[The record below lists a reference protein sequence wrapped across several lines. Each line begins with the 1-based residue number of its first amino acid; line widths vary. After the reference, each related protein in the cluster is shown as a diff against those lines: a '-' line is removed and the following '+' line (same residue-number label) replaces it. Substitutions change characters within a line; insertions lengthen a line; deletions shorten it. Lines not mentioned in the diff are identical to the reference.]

1 MTNSS
6 RATIQNAGQETT
18 AKLGSQMRTMWLL
31 KPGKFELRQQ
41 PIYEV
46 GPDEALVQI
55 AYCGICPWD
64 VRVYAG
70 KKSVPLPRVMGH
82 EATGRIVKLGEN
94 VKHLE
99 IGQRVMVD
107 FIVKCGVCVNCR
119 RGRENRCLNPQF
131 PNGAYEDFA
140 VVPYKNIHP
149 IQKDTTSYKAAAF
162 TEPLACVARGQKMLN
177 LAPGEVELIFG
188 AGPIGLMHMQVAK
201 RYGAKVI
208 VTDLLPERLEL
219 AQKLGADIVYNNSE
233 GQLQE
238 VVTNLTEGQGVD
250 AAVVAVGVAP
260 LVVQAAECLGEGGRL
275 NVFAGIYPHTTLDI
289 DPNLIHY
296 KELVLTGSADSTP
309 QDMYEALQFIETG
322 QVKVETLISHLLPL
336 EELQQ
341 GFELVKNQQG
351 LKVMVEIGGESI

>member
-6 RATIQNAGQETT
+6 PTT
-18 AKLGSQMRTMWLL
+18 GHNGDQIGTKLNRQMQVMWLL
-31 KPGKFELRQQ
+31 EPGIFELRQQ

-46 GPDEALVQI
+46 GPGEVLVQM

-64 VRVYAG
+64 VRVYLG
-70 KKSVPLPRVMGH
+70 KKNVRLPRVMGH
-82 EATGRIVKLGEN
+82 EATGRIVKLGEG
-94 VKHLE
+94 VKHLAV
-99 IGQRVMVD
+99 GQRVVAD

-131 PNGAYEDFA
+131 PNSAYEEFA
-140 VVPYKNIHP
+140 VVPYQNIHP
-149 IQKDTTSYKAAAF
+149 IQKESTSFKAAAF
-162 TEPLACVARGQKMLN
+162 TEPLACVGRGQKMFR
-177 LAPGEVELIFG
+177 LAPGEVELVIG
-188 AGPIGLMHMQVAK
+188 AGPIGLMHMQVAR

-208 VTDLLPERLEL
+208 VADLIPERLEL
-219 AQKLGADIVYNNSE
+219 ARQLGADVICNNAD
-233 GQLQE
+233 GQLKE
-238 VVTNLTEGQGVD
+238 VVNEVTDGQGAD

-275 NVFAGIYPHTTLDI
+275 NIFAGIYPATTLDI

-309 QDMYEALQFIETG
+309 QDMHEALQFIETG
-322 QVKVETLISHLLPL
+322 QVKVEELISHLLPL
-336 EELQQ
+336 AELQQ

-351 LKVMVEIGGESI
+351 FKVMVEIGGESI

>member
-6 RATIQNAGQETT
+6 RITVQNAGQAIT
-18 AKLGSQMRTMWLL
+18 KLDSQMRAMWLL
-31 KPGKFELRQQ
+31 EPGKFELRRQ

-46 GPDEALVQI
+46 GPDEVLVQM

-99 IGQRVMVD
+99 TGQRVMVD

-140 VVPYKNIHP
+140 AVPYKNIHP
-149 IQKDTTSYKAAAF
+149 IRKESTSYKAAAF
-162 TEPLACVARGQKMLN
+162 TEPLACVVRGQKMFDLV
-177 LAPGEVELIFG
+177 PGEVELVVG

-208 VTDLLPERLEL
+208 VTDLISERLDL
-219 AQKLGADIVYNNSE
+219 AQKLGADLVYNNSE

-238 VVTNLTEGQGVD
+238 VVNEATDGRGAD

-260 LVVQAAECLGEGGRL
+260 LVVQTAEYLGEGGRL
-275 NVFAGIYPHTTLDI
+275 NIFAGIYPHTTLDI

-309 QDMYEALQFIETG
+309 QDMYDALQFIETG
-322 QVKVETLISHLLPL
+322 QVKVEELISHLLPL

-341 GFELVKNQQG
+341 GFELVKNQEG
-351 LKVMVEIGGESI
+351 FKVMAEIGGESV

>member
-6 RATIQNAGQETT
+6 RSAAQNGGQT
-18 AKLGSQMRTMWLL
+18 AAKIDGPMKAMWLL
-31 KPGKFELRQQ
+31 EPGIFELRQQ

-46 GPDEALVQI
+46 GPGEVLVQM

-64 VRVYAG
+64 VRVYLG
-70 KKSVPLPRVMGH
+70 KKNVRLPRVMGH
-82 EATGRIVKLGEN
+82 EATGRIVKLDEQ
-94 VKHLE
+94 VKQLAV
-99 IGQRVMVD
+99 GQRVMVD
-107 FIVKCGVCVNCR
+107 FIVKCGVCSNCR
-119 RGRENRCLNPQF
+119 RGRENRCLHPQF
-131 PNGAYEDFA
+131 PNGAYEEFA

-149 IQKDTTSYKAAAF
+149 IQKETTSFKAAAF
-162 TEPLACVARGQKMLN
+162 TEPLACVVRGQKMFK
-177 LAPGEVELIFG
+177 LAPGEVELVIG
-188 AGPIGLMHMQVAK
+188 AGPIGLMHLQVAK

-208 VTDLLPERLEL
+208 VADLIPERLEL
-219 AQKLGADIVYNNSE
+219 ARQLGADIICNNAE
-233 GQLQE
+233 GQLKE
-238 VVTNLTEGQGVD
+238 VVNQATDGQGVD

-275 NVFAGIYPHTTLDI
+275 NIFAGIYPPTTLNI

-322 QVKVETLISHLLPL
+322 QVKVEALISHLLPL
-336 EELQQ
+336 AELQQ

>member
-6 RATIQNAGQETT
+6 TTTIRTDDQSAVGRDSEMRA
-18 AKLGSQMRTMWLL
+18 MWLL

-41 PIYEV
+41 PIYQLN
-46 GPDEALVQI
+46 PDEVLVQM

-70 KKSVPLPRVMGH
+70 NKSVPLPRVMGH

-94 VKHLE
+94 VKHLAV
-99 IGQRVMVD
+99 GQRVMVD

-140 VVPYKNIHP
+140 VVPYKNIHR
-149 IQKDTTSYKAAAF
+149 IQKESTSYKAAAF
-162 TEPLACVARGQKMLN
+162 TEPLACVVRGQKMLN
-177 LAPGEVELIFG
+177 LAPGEFELVIG
-188 AGPIGLMHMQVAK
+188 AGPIGLMHLQVAK
-201 RYGAKVI
+201 RYGANVI
-208 VTDLLPERLEL
+208 VADLIPERLEL
-219 AQKLGADIVYNNSE
+219 AQRLGADVIYNNSK
-233 GQLQE
+233 GQLQD
-238 VVTNLTEGQGVD
+238 VVNEATNGQGAD

-260 LVVQAAECLGEGGRL
+260 LVVQTAECLGEGGRL
-275 NVFAGIYPHTTLDI
+275 NIFAGIYPHATLDI

-309 QDMYEALQFIETG
+309 QDMYEALQFVETG
-322 QVKVETLISHLLPL
+322 QVKVEELISHLLPL
-336 EELQQ
+336 EALQR

>member
-1 MTNSS
+1 MTNFS
-6 RATIQNAGQETT
+6 RTTTQNADQATI
-18 AKLGSQMRTMWLL
+18 KPDSQMRAMWLL
-31 KPGKFELRQQ
+31 EPGKFELRRQ
-41 PIYEV
+41 PIYEI
-46 GPDEALVQI
+46 GSDEVLVQM

-64 VRVYAG
+64 IRVYAG

-82 EATGRIVKLGEN
+82 EATGRIIALGPQ
-94 VKHLE
+94 VKHLAV
-99 IGQRVMVD
+99 GQRVMVD

-140 VVPYKNIHP
+140 VMPFRNIHL
-149 IQKDTTSYKAAAF
+149 IQHETTSFKAAAF
-162 TEPLACVARGQKMLN
+162 TEPLACVVRAQKMFN
-177 LAPGEVELIFG
+177 LAPGEVEMVVG
-188 AGPIGLMHMQVAK
+188 AGPIGLMHLQVAK
-201 RYGAKVI
+201 RYGTKVI
-208 VTDLLPERLEL
+208 VADLIPERLEL
-219 AQKLGADIVYNNSE
+219 AKQLGADIIYNNTE
-233 GQLQE
+233 GQLKEIVNQA
-238 VVTNLTEGQGVD
+238 TDGQGVD

-275 NVFAGIYPHTTLDI
+275 NIFAGIYPPTPLNI

-322 QVKVETLISHLLPL
+322 QVQVEKLISHTFSL
-336 EELQQ
+336 EDLQH
-341 GFELVKNQQG
+341 GFELVKHQQG